1 MIFIYYCL
9 QGIKEKQIKKKQT
22 ESFAV
27 SLLTA
32 KALPSA
38 S

>member
-1 MIFIYYCL
+1 M
-9 QGIKEKQIKKKQT
+9 QGIKEKQIKKIDT

-32 KALPSA
+32 KALPLA